1 MTVIAINGYRGAVP
15 RFSDRLLKPNQAQR
29 ARNCRITSGRLDPI
43 RGLGPVF
50 TSDLEE
56 EISTMYRYRHYV
68 GGAPLDNW
76 LIWAADVDVELSPLA
91 NDPRGVFYFTSD
103 EFEPRVSAYAQAIA
117 GAAYP
122 DAWFALGVP
131 SPTVKPAVSASGGS
145 GTDEDRSYA
154 YTFVTAWGEE
164 SGPSPA
170 SDIETG
176 KPDGT
181 WALSAMQTA
190 PPNSGTVV
198 AALPN
203 TPASGFARVE
213 LDTVFGLAVHEE
225 VEFAAVG
232 GMTALNGRHRIV
244 SIDTANDRIVVAL
257 VTAAAYTSGGT
268 WTRTSPLNTAGMT
281 KRIYRTAGTNPAFL
295 FVAEIPV
302 ADTTYNDTIAPT
314 LVAEP
319 IQTAATLP
327 PPKNLTC
334 LKALPNGCL
343 VGLSGNELC
352 LSDPYMP
359 YSWPISNRYSFSGRG
374 VELVI
379 AGNSVIVLTD
389 SFPILFTGSD
399 PEVMS
404 PSTIETY
411 APCVS
416 KRGVVNVGG
425 GGLYPSFDGLW
436 LVTPGGARK
445 LTQDLYRENEWR
457 ALNPAS
463 FDAEFFD
470 GQYYAQYSLGGTRTL
485 IWVLDIAEPDGALEI
500 DEQVSALHKNK
511 YDGKLYVAQGARIF
525 EWDANDGF
533 RYESDWQSKVFQLGK
548 PTTFNC
554 AQVFA
559 DFDEIV
565 PIDTSQQASNAA
577 LQALP
582 MMGGGQ
588 IAGLELNVA
597 EINGSLLVPV
607 TPQSQ
612 RKVQFTLYEK
622 DTPIY
627 TTLVGSQKPFRLP
640 TGYKAEL
647 FSIQL
652 AASVPTYSV
661 AVATSMQELKT
672 VAP

>member
-43 RGLGPVF
+43 RGLGLVF
-50 TSDLEE
+50 TSDLDE
-56 EISTMYRYRHYV
+56 EIRTMYRYRHFV

-76 LIWAADVDVELSPLA
+76 LIWAADVDIELSPLA

-131 SPTVKPAVSASGGS
+131 SPTVALTAAPTGGS
-145 GTDEDRSYA
+145 APDETRSYA

-170 SDIETG
+170 SAGVVG

-181 WALSAMQTA
+181 WALSGMQVA

-198 AALPN
+198 AAALD
-203 TPASGFARVE
+203 TPADGFVRVE

-225 VEFAAVG
+225 IEFASVG

-244 SIDTANDRIVVAL
+244 SIDTANDRVVVAL
-257 VTAAAYTSGGT
+257 DTAVAYTSGGT
-268 WTRTSPLNTAGMT
+268 WARTSPLNTAGMT

-302 ADTTYNDTIAPT
+302 ADTTYNDTVAPT

-319 IQTAATLP
+319 IQTDATLP

-359 YSWPISNRYSFSGRG
+359 YSWPISNRYSFSGQG
-374 VELVI
+374 VELVV

-445 LTQDLYRENEWR
+445 LTQDLYREQEWR
-457 ALNPAS
+457 LLNPSS

-470 GQYYAQYSLGGTRTL
+470 GQYYAQYSIGDMRTL

-511 YDGKLYVAQGARIF
+511 YDGKLYVAQGERIF
-525 EWDANDGF
+525 EWDSNDGF
-533 RYESDWQSKVFQLGK
+533 SSESPRPSTVHRSSLTSSRSCPSTRRYR
-548 PTTFNC
+548 TR
-554 AQVFA
+554 
-559 DFDEIV
+559 
-565 PIDTSQQASNAA
+565 TS
-577 LQALP
+577 P
-582 MMGGGQ
+582 CRRF
-588 IAGLELNVA
+588 
-597 EINGSLLVPV
+597 P
-607 TPQSQ
+607 
-612 RKVQFTLYEK
+612 
-622 DTPIY
+622 
-627 TTLVGSQKPFRLP
+627 
-640 TGYKAEL
+640 
-647 FSIQL
+647 
-652 AASVPTYSV
+652 
-661 AVATSMQELKT
+661 
-672 VAP
+672 